1 MILDILLSQFWTSL
15 LFHVQFYC
23 CFLTFI
29 QVSQEAGKIAW
40 YSHLFKN
47 FPQFSVIHTVKGFSI
62 VNEAD
67 VFLQL
72 SCFSMIQWDVGNL
85 ISGSPAFY
93 KSSLYI
99 WKFCYNMLSHG
110 ILSTTLWGHLQYAA
124 GLRDVSDSPTV
135 TQRDHP
141 NSSAGLIVL
150 HDLGTLSSHSPLL
163 PAALA

>member
-1 MILDILLSQFWTSL
+1 M
-15 LFHVQFYC
+15 
-23 CFLTFI
+23 
-29 QVSQEAGKIAW
+29 
-40 YSHLFKN
+40 
-47 FPQFSVIHTVKGFSI
+47 IHTVKGFSI

-99 WKFCYNMLSHG
+99 WKFCYNMLFHG

-150 HDLGTLSSHSPLL
+150 HDLGTLSSLAFLTPHSCLLHWRKCPLVLGL
-163 PAALA
+163 PHCLSPPSTPLHGLFPWRRNKRVARKLAC

>member
-1 MILDILLSQFWTSL
+1 MYSFPNSEL
-15 LFHVQFYC
+15 VYC
-23 CFLTFI
+23 SMSGSVASWPAYRFLRR
-29 QVSQEAGKIAW
+29 QVRWSGIPI
-40 YSHLFKN
+40 SKN
-47 FPQFSVIHTVKGFSI
+47 FPQFVVIHILKGFSI